1 MITYGV
7 VGATG
12 LVGETMIRVLQDRS
26 FPSVSFHPFASERSE
41 GKIVR
46 YRNSDYPVEIIRP
59 EAINKGMILFGA
71 TSANIAKNWVP
82 MCIAAGALVID
93 NSSAYRM
100 DPDVLLVVPE
110 VNGHLITGEEKVIAN
125 PNCSTIQ
132 LAVALAPLLQLGR
145 IRWVSVSTYQAVSG
159 AGTPALEELKRQQ
172 DGILPVNSADRIH
185 ENIITSIGPP
195 DTGGYCS
202 EEVKLMNETCK
213 IMGMDFPIFAA
224 TARVPVR
231 TGHTE
236 AVVVK
241 FDNPVR
247 SDEAARILEESRGI
261 AVSESG
267 SSPLD
272 VEDTDIVVVDRIRNN
287 PGDTSVLQFWVL
299 TDNLRKGA
307 ALNAVQIAEE
317 YIKKKK
323 DMK

>member
-1 MITYGV
+1 MITCGV

-12 LVGETMIRVLQDRS
+12 LVGETMIKVLQDRS
-26 FPSVSFHPFASERSE
+26 FPSLSFHPFASDRSE
-41 GKIVR
+41 GNIVR
-46 YRNSDYPVEIIRP
+46 YKNRNYPVEIIRP
-59 EAINKGMILFGA
+59 EAISKGMIIFGA
-71 TSANIAKNWVP
+71 TSANIAKKWVP
-82 MCIAAGALVID
+82 MCTEAGALVID

-110 VNGHLITGEEKVIAN
+110 VNGHLITGEENLIAN

-132 LAVALAPLLQLGR
+132 LVVALAPLQQLGR
-145 IRWVSVSTYQAVSG
+145 IKWVSIATYQAVSG
-159 AGTPALEELKRQQ
+159 AGTPALEELKRQH
-172 DGILPVNSADRIH
+172 DGTLPANPANRIH
-185 ENIITSIGPP
+185 ENIITSIGHP
-195 DTGGYCS
+195 DRDGCCS

-213 IMGMDFPIFAA
+213 IMGQHFPLFAS

-241 FDNPVR
+241 FDNPVHR
-247 SDEAARILEESRGI
+247 DEAVRILEESPGVI
-261 AVSESG
+261 VSESG

-287 PGDTSVLQFWVL
+287 PGDPSVLQFWVL
-299 TDNLRKGA
+299 ADNLRKGA

-317 YIKKKK
+317 YLTKI

>member
-1 MITYGV
+1 MINCGV

-12 LVGETMIRVLQDRS
+12 LVGETMIKVLQDRS
-26 FPSVSFHPFASERSE
+26 FPSLSFHPFASDRSE
-41 GKIVR
+41 GKIVL
-46 YRNSDYPVEIIRP
+46 YRNIEYPVEILRP

-82 MCIAAGALVID
+82 MCVAAGALVID

-110 VNGHLITGEEKVIAN
+110 VNGHLITGQENIIAN

-132 LAVALAPLLQLGR
+132 LAVALNPLLQLGK
-145 IRWVSVSTYQAVSG
+145 IEWVSVSTYQAVSG
-159 AGTPALEELKRQQ
+159 TGAPALEELKRQQ
-172 DGILPVNSADRIH
+172 DGTSPVNTADSIH

-195 DTGGYCS
+195 DKSGYCG

-241 FDNPVR
+241 FDNPVH
-247 SDEAARILEESRGI
+247 SDEAAGILEESQGVT
-261 AVSESG
+261 VSVSG

-272 VEDTDIVVVDRIRNN
+272 VENTDIVIVDRIRNN
-287 PGDTSVLQFWVL
+287 PGDPSVLQFWVL
-299 TDNLRKGA
+299 ADNLRKGA

-317 YIKKKK
+317 YLRITRQ
-323 DMK
+323 

>member
-1 MITYGV
+1 MITCGV

-12 LVGETMIRVLQDRS
+12 LVGETMIKVLQDRS
-26 FPSVSFHPFASERSE
+26 FPSVSFHPFASDRSE

-46 YRNSDYPVEIIRP
+46 YKNIEYPVEILRP
-59 EAINKGMILFGA
+59 ETINKGMILFGA

-93 NSSAYRM
+93 NSSAYRL

-110 VNGHLITGEEKVIAN
+110 VNGNLITGEENIIAN

-132 LAVALAPLLQLGR
+132 LVVALNPLTQLGK
-145 IRWVSVSTYQAVSG
+145 IEWVSVSTYQAVSG

-172 DGILPVNSADRIH
+172 DGTLPLNASDSIH

-195 DTGGYCS
+195 GKGGYCG

-213 IMGMDFPIFAA
+213 IMGIGFPIFAS

-241 FDNPVR
+241 FDNPVQ
-247 SDEAARILEESRGI
+247 SVEAARILSESPGVT
-261 AVSESG
+261 VSESA

-272 VEDTDIVVVDRIRNN
+272 VEDTDIVIVDRIRNN
-287 PGDTSVLQFWVL
+287 PGDPSVLQFWVL
-299 TDNLRKGA
+299 ADNLRKGA
-307 ALNAVQIAEE
+307 ALNAVQIAEKV
-317 YIKKKK
+317 ITKR
-323 DMK
+323 

>member
-1 MITYGV
+1 
-7 VGATG
+7 
-12 LVGETMIRVLQDRS
+12 
-26 FPSVSFHPFASERSE
+26 
-41 GKIVR
+41 
-46 YRNSDYPVEIIRP
+46 
-59 EAINKGMILFGA
+59 
-71 TSANIAKNWVP
+71 
-82 MCIAAGALVID
+82 MCIEAGALVVD

-110 VNGHLITGEEKVIAN
+110 VNGHLITGEENIISN

-132 LAVALAPLLQLGR
+132 LVVALAPLQQLGR
-145 IRWVSVSTYQAVSG
+145 IKWVSVSTYQAVSG
-159 AGTPALEELKRQQ
+159 AGTPALEELQKQQ
-172 DGILPVNSADRIH
+172 AGTLPANTADRIH
-185 ENIITSIGPP
+185 ENIITSIDPP

-213 IMGMDFPIFAA
+213 IMGMYFPVFASA
-224 TARVPVR
+224 ARVPVR

-247 SDEAARILEESRGI
+247 SNEAVSILEESRGV

-287 PGDTSVLQFWVL
+287 PGDPSVLQFWVL
-299 TDNLRKGA
+299 ADNLRKGA

-317 YIKKKK
+317 YLRRKNT
-323 DMK
+323 DS